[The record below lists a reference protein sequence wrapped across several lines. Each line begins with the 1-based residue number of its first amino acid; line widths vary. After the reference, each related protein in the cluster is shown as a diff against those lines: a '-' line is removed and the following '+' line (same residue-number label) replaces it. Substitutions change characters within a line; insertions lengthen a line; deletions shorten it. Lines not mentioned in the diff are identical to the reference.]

1 MLDADLQKD
10 LPTDD
15 RASHHPAATVSAI
28 ILDSRS
34 SVPPPHVTPTLAAV
48 IAYMVVQLGIGVWAS
63 RRIASEDDYLVAG
76 RRLGYPLMTFSIFAT
91 WFGAETIVGSA
102 GTAYEEGVSLGSAEP
117 FGYGLCLILMG
128 LIFAV
133 PLHRRKLTTL
143 ADLYRQ
149 RFSVR
154 VERLAAVLLIPG
166 SLLWAAAQV
175 RAFGSVLTTT
185 TSAIEL
191 ETAIAIAAGV
201 TLLYTVFGGLLS
213 DAITDFVQG
222 VLLIVGLLVVA
233 GGVVTQLGGLG
244 GAADAVATSG
254 RVHLTSVGEGSVF
267 DAVEAWAIPVFG
279 SLVTT
284 EIVGR
289 VIAARSPIV
298 ARRSSLAAGSLYI
311 AIGMIPVLLG
321 LVGPAIVPGMEDA
334 EQIIPTLAIQSLSTV
349 GYALF
354 AGGLISAI
362 LSTVD
367 STLLVSAGL
376 LSHNLIVPAF
386 KVVDERRKVRL
397 ARWGVVVFGVI
408 AYFLARRAEG
418 VFALVEQASAFGSAG
433 IIVTV
438 SFGLFTRMGGP
449 ATATV
454 TLSLGAV
461 AYLIAAYAGYGYPFV
476 LSLLL
481 ALGSYLVGSL
491 LER

>member
-1 MLDADLQKD
+1 
-10 LPTDD
+10 
-15 RASHHPAATVSAI
+15 
-28 ILDSRS
+28 
-34 SVPPPHVTPTLAAV
+34 
-48 IAYMVVQLGIGVWAS
+48 MVVQLAIGVWAS
-63 RRIASEDDYLVAG
+63 RRIASEEDYLVAG

-102 GTAYEEGVSLGSAEP
+102 GTTYEEGVSLGSAEP
-117 FGYGLCLILMG
+117 FGYGLCLIIMG
-128 LIFAV
+128 VIFAV

-149 RFSVR
+149 RYSVG
-154 VERLAAVLLIPG
+154 VERFAALVLVPG

-191 ETAIAIAAGV
+191 ETAIGIAAGV
-201 TLLYTVFGGLLS
+201 TLVYTAFGGLLS
-213 DAITDFVQG
+213 DAITDLVQG
-222 VLLIVGLLVVA
+222 VLLIVGLFVVA
-233 GGVVTQLGGLG
+233 GGVVSQLGGLG
-244 GAADAVATSG
+244 AAADAVATSG
-254 RVHLTSVGEGSVF
+254 RVHLTSFGEGSAL

-279 SLVTT
+279 SLITT

-289 VIAARSPIV
+289 VVAAKSPTIAQ
-298 ARRSSLAAGSLYI
+298 RSSLAAGTLYI
-311 AIGMIPVLLG
+311 TIGIIPVLLG
-321 LVGPAIVPGMEDA
+321 LVGPALVPGIEDA

-376 LSHNLIVPAF
+376 LSHNLIVPVF
-386 KVVDERRKVRL
+386 KVADERRKVRL
-397 ARWGVVVFGVI
+397 ARWGVIVFGVI
-408 AYFLARRAEG
+408 AYLLARRAEG

-433 IIVTV
+433 VIVTV
-438 SFGLFTRMGGP
+438 VFGLFTRLGGP
-449 ATATV
+449 ATAMA
-454 TLSLGAV
+454 TLVVGTLT
-461 AYLIAAYAGYGYPFV
+461 YLIATYGGFAYPFLLSLV
-476 LSLLL
+476 LSL
-481 ALGSYLVGSL
+481 ATYVVGSI